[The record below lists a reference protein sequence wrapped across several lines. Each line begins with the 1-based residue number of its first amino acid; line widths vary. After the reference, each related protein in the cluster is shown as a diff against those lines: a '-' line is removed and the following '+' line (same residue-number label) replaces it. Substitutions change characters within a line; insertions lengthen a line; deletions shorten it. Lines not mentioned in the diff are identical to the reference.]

1 MIYKNGKFNKH
12 MDKLRTIY
20 RDYLLSNKVKAN
32 LVFFKHINIYK
43 KILTIKLKSSE
54 ASCMPPLLPQS

>member
-32 LVFFKHINIYK
+32 LFFFKPLNIYRK
-43 KILTIKLKSSE
+43 
-54 ASCMPPLLPQS
+54 